1 VAVLIRDPKKAFKP
15 PALLSTK
22 LVHTPEQRLNWVVRR
37 WTMEVTFE
45 EVQTHRGMETQR
57 QWTARAIVRTTPA
70 LLSLYSLITLTA
82 QRLLEQGATCLRST
96 AWYRKTR
103 PTFADALAWV
113 RCHVWDHTHFSMS
126 QQETDM
132 IKVPRALCERFIDAV
147 CYAA

>member
-1 VAVLIRDPKKAFKP
+1 MRWVLIRDPKKAFKP

-126 QQETDM
+126 QQQY
-132 IKVPRALCERFIDAV
+132 FGQF
-147 CYAA
+147 